1 MMKTNE
7 KDEIEITEEMINQM
21 KNYLVGVKNMI
32 DHINQEM
39 QCNNGVNKKL
49 AIYMANELIESV
61 SGFVSDTDKIN
72 NKMLSL
78 LKQCESMH

>member
-1 MMKTNE
+1 MKTNE

>member
-1 MMKTNE
+1 MKNNE

-32 DHINQEM
+32 DHINKEM